1 MSKNNDLTMVKKC
14 TEILETK
21 EIFTLNLDGFSDI
34 DDFDDSK
41 GLLWNFRHYLS
52 NSDNNISSLLGVQ
65 KDDVYDLCKYDLKGE
80 RLNEIL
86 GKIETYLKQSNIIDA
101 L

>member
-1 MSKNNDLTMVKKC
+1 MVKKC

-34 DDFDDSK
+34 NDFEDSK

-52 NSDNNISSLLGVQ
+52 HSDNNVSILLGVH
-65 KDDVYDLCKYDLKGE
+65 KDDVIELCKNDMKGE
-80 RLNEIL
+80 QLEEIL
-86 GKIETYLKQSNIIDA
+86 GKIETYLKQSNIIDD